1 MVSIAMETTTVDTH
15 GAVGASDGN
24 ARYDAIFR
32 EIAASRDGAHG
43 VWSYQACDY
52 INATYFD
59 GRLPTPLILW
69 TLTPYAGCIGLT
81 RFATPPFIALHPG
94 LLSIAD
100 DQGGTKDRN
109 WGIPRAWLGV
119 AYAYDVLLHECIHVA
134 VHSLHE
140 EGDGCGPGWKGATS
154 HNNPHWLA
162 EVNRLAAPLGLDI
175 VAGRN
180 KLQRVPIEGKPVGP
194 RGKPPTRV
202 VRTTT
207 GNVSY
212 NAVARF
218 PNGVRTEL
226 GLTDWYTRNALP
238 FPHALE

>member
-1 MVSIAMETTTVDTH
+1 MTRITAERQDDREKAAAAADNTRFDP
-15 GAVGASDGN
+15 
-24 ARYDAIFR
+24 IFR
-32 EIAASRDGAHG
+32 EVAASRDGARG
-43 VWSYQACDY
+43 VWSYQAFDY
-52 INATYFD
+52 LNGTYFD
-59 GRLPTPLILW
+59 GQLPTPLILW

-81 RFATPPFIALHPG
+81 SAATPPFIALHPG

-100 DQGGTKDRN
+100 DQGGTKDKN
-109 WGIPRAWLGV
+109 WSIPHAWLGV
-119 AYAYDVLLHECIHVA
+119 AYAYDVLLHECIHVS
-134 VHSLHE
+134 VHSHHE
-140 EGDGCGPGWKGATS
+140 DGDACGPGWPQKTS
-154 HNNPHWLA
+154 HSNPHWLA

-180 KLQRVPIEGKPVGP
+180 KLQRVPIEGEALGP

-212 NAVARF
+212 GAVARF

-226 GLTDWYTRNALP
+226 GLTDWYERNALP
-238 FPHALE
+238 FPHALEK